1 MRSADGGADYNAWNL
16 GVKHNLSERWAIDAR
31 WYDTDSHA
39 LGDNYD
45 GRLVGALSF
54 NF

>member
-16 GVKHNLSERWAIDAR
+16 GVKYNLSERWAIDAR
-31 WYDTDSHA
+31 WYDTDSRS
-39 LGDNYD
+39 LGDSYD

>member
-1 MRSADGGADYNAWNL
+1 VKYNL
-16 GVKHNLSERWAIDAR
+16 TERWAADVR
-31 WYDTDSHA
+31 WYDTDSHD

>member
-1 MRSADGGADYNAWNL
+1 
-16 GVKHNLSERWAIDAR
+16 VR

-45 GRLVGALSF
+45 GRLVGALTYAF
-54 NF
+54 